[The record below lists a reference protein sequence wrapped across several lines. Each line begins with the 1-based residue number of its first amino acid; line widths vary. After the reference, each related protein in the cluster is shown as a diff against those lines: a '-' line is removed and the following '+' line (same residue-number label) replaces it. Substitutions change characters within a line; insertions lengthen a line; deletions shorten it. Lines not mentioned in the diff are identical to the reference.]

1 MTEASPGSGPASP
14 PVKPPLAALPFL
26 EHLRELRKR
35 LIIAIAALFVGV
47 LAGFP
52 LAQRAIDG
60 LKVMCATCNPESFKV
75 LNLLDGFATYFRVSL
90 VLGLVVAMPVILY
103 QVVAFVV
110 PALYPRERRILYVM
124 LPGAAVLFALGMLF
138 GYVIVMPRTMA
149 FLDLIARQLAD
160 PGYDIVLFIRFAM
173 YLLLILGV
181 AFQTPL
187 VIYAFA
193 KVGLLKPELMK
204 RYRRHALMAFAV
216 LAAILTPTPDPVT
229 MLLVMGPMYLL
240 YEAGLLLA
248 RVF

>member
-1 MTEASPGSGPASP
+1 MIEPSASQAPESP

-35 LIIAIAALFVGV
+35 LIISITALFVGV

-60 LKVMCATCNPESFKV
+60 LKVMCATCNPDSFKV

-90 VLGLVVAMPVILY
+90 ILGLVVAMPVILY
-103 QVVAFVV
+103 QIVAFVV
-110 PALYPRERRILYVM
+110 PALYARERRILYIM

-149 FLDLIARQLAD
+149 FLDVIARQLAE

-193 KVGLLKPELMK
+193 KV
-204 RYRRHALMAFAV
+204 
-216 LAAILTPTPDPVT
+216 
-229 MLLVMGPMYLL
+229 
-240 YEAGLLLA
+240 
-248 RVF
+248 